1 MKIGM
6 SIATPF
12 ATAPNSGVC
21 CRVTRRVCYIYLD
34 DRDRISSGTL
44 KRGEMMKEKTPGK
57 VHIFLGISILM
68 IVVFFLIDLYKTVE
82 IAVWLF
88 YLIPL
93 LFISYVSPR
102 WMSYLLLSICTLM
115 IGLGYLAI
123 PPHVRSDVAI
133 LNRLIAIIVV
143 WLTIVILMERKRAE
157 DFLEESKE
165 QYRDLVELSP
175 ETIYIQQEGK
185 FVFVNGA
192 GVELFGVAGQEDLL
206 GKSVLDFIHPDGWE
220 TASAWVR
227 MEREK
232 GKIISSVEEKY
243 LRVDGTPVEME
254 VSAVPIDHLGKPA
267 LQVFARDIT
276 GRKRLEDQLRQ
287 SQRIEAVGRLAGGI
301 AHDFNNLMTVITGY
315 VGLSKKRLGNPELL
329 AKGLDEI
336 GKAGNRA
343 TRLTNQLIA
352 FSRKQ
357 ILQPQ
362 ILDLNQIVSNMD
374 KMLIRLIGENIEL
387 LTVLGINIGKVKADP
402 GQIEQVV
409 VNLALN
415 ARDAMPKG
423 GRINI
428 ETSGEILEEHSIHLY
443 GDLPPGPYVKLLF
456 RDNGVG
462 IDEETKSHI
471 FEPYFTTKEVGKGTG
486 LGLATV
492 YGIIRQSG
500 GDVRVE
506 SEPGKGT
513 TFTILLPR
521 ASNAESVKED
531 IVLAQETRRGKET
544 ILLVEDE
551 EPVRNLLRETL
562 EEAGY
567 TVLEAPDGGEA
578 LALLSRSGQTIQLIL
593 SDVVMP
599 KMGGRDLADKVAS
612 MHPEIK
618 VLLISGYPETAL
630 GQQDDTG
637 GGLPFLFKPFT
648 PHDLTNKVRNILD
661 G

>member
-1 MKIGM
+1 MKR
-6 SIATPF
+6 P
-12 ATAPNSGVC
+12 
-21 CRVTRRVCYIYLD
+21 
-34 DRDRISSGTL
+34 
-44 KRGEMMKEKTPGK
+44 KTGK
-57 VHIFLGISILM
+57 VSFLYGVSVLM
-68 IVVFFLIDLYKTVE
+68 VGAFFLIDVNKTVE
-82 IAVWLF
+82 VSVWLF
-88 YLIPL
+88 YMIPL
-93 LFISYVSPR
+93 LFISYVAPR
-102 WMSYLLLSICTLM
+102 WTAYLFLSISTLL
-115 IGLGYLAI
+115 IGIGYLAST
-123 PPHVRSDVAI
+123 PHVRPDLAI
-133 LNRLIAIIVV
+133 LNRLIGVTV
-143 WLTIVILMERKRAE
+143 LWLGISILLERKRTE
-157 DFLEESKE
+157 DYLKESKE

-192 GVELFGVAGQEDLL
+192 GVELFGVTGQEDLL
-206 GKSVLDFIHPDGWE
+206 GKPVLDFIHPDGWE

-227 MEREK
+227 MEQEK

-243 LRVDGTPVEME
+243 LRVNGTPVDME
-254 VSAVPIDHLGKPA
+254 VSAVPIDYLGKPA

-362 ILDLNQIVSNMD
+362 ILDLNQIVSNLD
-374 KMLIRLIGENIEL
+374 KMLLRLIGEDIEL

-423 GRINI
+423 GRLNI
-428 ETSGEILEEHSIHLY
+428 ETGGENLDEHSIHQY
-443 GDLPPGPYVKLLF
+443 GDLPPGPYVKLVL

-462 IDEETKSHI
+462 IDKETISHI

-506 SEPGKGT
+506 SELGKGS

-521 ASNAESVKED
+521 TSEAESVESD
-531 IVLAQETRRGKET
+531 IDMVQETLRGKET

-578 LALLSRSGQTIQLIL
+578 LAILSRPGQTIHLIL

-599 KMGGRDLADKVAS
+599 KMGGRDLADQVAS
-612 MHPEIK
+612 LHPEIK
-618 VLLISGYPETAL
+618 LLLISGYPETVL

-648 PHDLTNKVRNILD
+648 PHDLTNKVRNVLD

>member
-1 MKIGM
+1 
-6 SIATPF
+6 
-12 ATAPNSGVC
+12 
-21 CRVTRRVCYIYLD
+21 
-34 DRDRISSGTL
+34 
-44 KRGEMMKEKTPGK
+44 MMKKNTSRK
-57 VHIFLGISILM
+57 VRIFLGISVLM
-68 IVVFFLIDLYKTVE
+68 IAVFFLIDLYKTVE
-82 IAVWLF
+82 VSVWLF

-93 LFISYVSPR
+93 LFISYVAPR
-102 WMSYLLLSICTLM
+102 RISYLLLSICTLM
-115 IGLGYLAI
+115 IFIGYIAS
-123 PPHVRSDVAI
+123 PPHVRSEVSI

-143 WLTIVILMERKRAE
+143 WLTIVILLERKRAE
-157 DFLEESKE
+157 DSLEESKE

-175 ETIYIQQEGK
+175 ETIYIQQKGK

-192 GVELFGVAGQEDLL
+192 GVEMFGATAQEDLL
-206 GKSVLDFIHPDGWE
+206 GKPVLDFTHPDCWD

-232 GKIISSVEEKY
+232 GKVISSVEEKY
-243 LRVDGTPVEME
+243 IRVDGIPVEME
-254 VSAVPIDHLGKPA
+254 VSAVPIDYLGKPA

-336 GKAGNRA
+336 GKASNRA
-343 TRLTNQLIA
+343 TRLTTQLIA

-362 ILDLNQIVSNMD
+362 ILDLNQIVSNLD
-374 KMLIRLIGENIEL
+374 KMLLRLIGENIEL

-415 ARDAMPKG
+415 ARDAMPEG
-423 GRINI
+423 GRLNI
-428 ETSGEILEEHSIHLY
+428 ETAGEILDEHSIHQY
-443 GDLPPGPYVKLLF
+443 RDLPPGPYVKLVM
-456 RDNGVG
+456 RDTGVG
-462 IDEETKSHI
+462 IDENTISHI
-471 FEPYFTTKEVGKGTG
+471 FEPYFTTKEVGKGSG

-506 SEPGKGT
+506 SELGKGS

-521 ASNAESVKED
+521 ATEAESVEED
-531 IVLAQETRRGKET
+531 IDMIQETPRGKET

-551 EPVRNLLRETL
+551 EPVRNMLRETL

-578 LALLSRSGQTIQLIL
+578 LSLLSRPGQKVHLIL

-599 KMGGRDLADKVAS
+599 KMGGMDLAGQVAS
-612 MHPEIK
+612 LHPGIK
-618 VLLISGYPETAL
+618 MLLISGYPETAI
-630 GQQDDTG
+630 GQQDETG

-648 PHDLTNKVRNILD
+648 PHDLTNKVRNVLD
-661 G
+661 A